1 MYRVDSIKI
10 TRQEEDIQ
18 NFSFIIIIKIKRND

>member
-10 TRQEEDIQ
+10 TRQEKDIQ
-18 NFSFIIIIKIKRND
+18 NFSFIIIKIKRND